1 MTDETAATAP
11 EDRLLTLPR
20 YCTDVRPEWIDLNRH
35 MGVAY
40 YHVIMNAA
48 AWHASEYWDFGVDYR
63 TRTGQSSFILEMHA
77 RYLRELKLGDPVDTT
92 VRILGLDGKRM
103 HLWYEISNAR
113 DHYVAAT
120 GEALII
126 SIDTATRRVIPFAPE
141 LHWRLS
147 AARDA
152 HRAIGTAPGALGPF
166 MLRLDHNGFE
176 RATLR

>member
-1 MTDETAATAP
+1 MTDPIFDSLSAA
-11 EDRLLTLPR
+11 DRLLTLPHYR
-20 YCTDVRPEWIDLNRH
+20 TEVKPDWIDLNQH

-63 TRTGQSSFILEMHA
+63 TRTSQSSFILEMHA

-92 VRILGLDGKRM
+92 VRILGLDDKRM

-113 DHYVAAT
+113 DNYVAAT

-126 SIDTATRRVIPFAPE
+126 STDTRTRRVTPFAPN
-141 LHWRLS
+141 LHQRLS
-147 AARDA
+147 SARAA
-152 HRAIGTAPGALGPF
+152 HQTLGAASGPF
-166 MLRLDHNGFE
+166 MLRLDQTGFK
-176 RATLR
+176 RATLD